1 MALSIEEARAHA
13 DRELALRAEIRE
25 YIAMLESKDYRTK
38 VEKEAISAVLQ
49 AKRQELNDHLASARE
64 A

>member
-13 DRELALRAEIRE
+13 DRELELRAEIQSYVE
-25 YIAMLESKDYRTK
+25 MLSNQEYRTK

-49 AKRQELNDHLASARE
+49 AKRVELNDHLASARE

>member
-13 DRELALRAEIRE
+13 DRELELRQEIRDF
-25 YIAMLESKDYRTK
+25 IAMLENKDYRTK
-38 VEKEAISAVLQ
+38 IEKEAISAALQ
-49 AKRQELNDHLASARE
+49 AKRAELNDHIASARE

>member
-1 MALSIEEARAHA
+1 MALSIEEARIHA
-13 DRELALRAEIRE
+13 DIELALRAEIKN
-25 YIAMLESKDYRTK
+25 YTDMLSNQDYRTK

-49 AKRQELNDHLASARE
+49 TKRQELNDHLASARE

>member
-13 DRELALRAEIRE
+13 DRELELRQEIRDFT
-25 YIAMLESKDYRTK
+25 AMLENKDYRTK
-38 VEKEAISAVLQ
+38 VEKEAISAALQ
-49 AKRQELNDHLASARE
+49 EKRQELNDHLASARE

>member
-13 DRELALRAEIRE
+13 DKELELRQEIKDF
-25 YIAMLESKDYRTK
+25 IVMLENKDYRTK
-38 VEKEAISAVLQ
+38 IEKEAISAALQ
-49 AKRQELNDHLASARE
+49 EKRQELNDHIASARE

>member
-13 DRELALRAEIRE
+13 DRELELRQEIRDF
-25 YIAMLESKDYRTK
+25 IAMLENKDYRTK
-38 VEKEAISAVLQ
+38 IEKEAISAALQ
-49 AKRQELNDHLASARE
+49 AKRAELNDHIATARE

>member
-13 DRELALRAEIRE
+13 DKELELRQEIKDF
-25 YIAMLESKDYRTK
+25 IAMLENKEYRTK
-38 VEKEAISAVLQ
+38 IEKEAISAALQ
-49 AKRQELNDHLASARE
+49 AKRAELNDHIATARE

>member
-13 DRELALRAEIRE
+13 DRELELRQEIRDF
-25 YIAMLESKDYRTK
+25 IAMLENKEYRTK
-38 VEKEAISAVLQ
+38 IEKEAISAALQ
-49 AKRQELNDHLASARE
+49 AKRAELNDHIATARE

>member
-13 DRELALRAEIRE
+13 DRELELRQEIKDF
-25 YIAMLESKDYRTK
+25 IAMLENKDYRTK
-38 VEKEAISAVLQ
+38 IEKEAISAALQ
-49 AKRQELNDHLASARE
+49 AKRAELNDHIASARE

>member
-1 MALSIEEARAHA
+1 MLSNQE
-13 DRELALRAEIRE
+13 
-25 YIAMLESKDYRTK
+25 YRTK

-49 AKRQELNDHLASARE
+49 TKRQELNDHLASARE

>member
-13 DRELALRAEIRE
+13 DRELELRQEIKDF
-25 YIAMLESKDYRTK
+25 IAMLENQDYRTK
-38 VEKEAISAVLQ
+38 VEKEAISAALQ
-49 AKRQELNDHLASARE
+49 AKRQELNDHIATARE